1 MKFAIFEEEINYYG
15 APGLDASLTY
25 GIVSPTLIYHCNEEQ
40 KRKHL
45 PPIARG
51 ETIWCE
57 GFSEPNAG
65 SDLAALSTRA
75 VDHGDYFVIDGQK
88 AWTTL
93 GHVADWGIFLCRTD
107 PDAPRHRGI
116 SMFLVD
122 MNTPGITK
130 NPVRNLLGRMV
141 WTETFLDEV
150 RIPRENIVG
159 KKNQGWQ
166 IAMDTLNRERSGMEW
181 LAAARRGLDRMVGY
195 VKERES
201 LAKNPIIRQKLA
213 SLRTDVEVARL
224 LCYHVE
230 WLREQG
236 ATPIHEASMA
246 KVYTAELSVRVAKT
260 SLQILGTYGQ
270 LAKGSRWAPLGGS
283 VVEEFLGYAPWE
295 IAGGATEVQRNVIAT
310 MGLGL
315 PR

>member
-1 MKFAIFEEEINYYG
+1 
-15 APGLDASLTY
+15 
-25 GIVSPTLIYHCNEEQ
+25 
-40 KRKHL
+40 
-45 PPIARG
+45 
-51 ETIWCE
+51 
-57 GFSEPNAG
+57 
-65 SDLAALSTRA
+65 
-75 VDHGDYFVIDGQK
+75 
-88 AWTTL
+88 
-93 GHVADWGIFLCRTD
+93 
-107 PDAPRHRGI
+107 
-116 SMFLVD
+116 

-130 NPVRNLLGRMV
+130 NPVRNLLGRVV

-195 VKERES
+195 VKERDS

-213 SLRTDVEVARL
+213 SLRADVEVARL

-246 KVYTAELSVRVAKT
+246 KVYTAELSVRVAKA
-260 SLQILGTYGQ
+260 SLQILSTYGQ